1 MKGWF
6 KIEIQDHFSKVEE
19 DGLDL
24 FMRFHFFHKDRI
36 IAYSF
41 DTQRVFRLRCMV
53 MSTPAIEVHQLVKTY
68 GRVRAVDGISFD
80 IEEGAFLSFL
90 GPNGAGKTTTI
101 HSITGLSNYQSGA
114 IRVFGMDVVKDYRK
128 TRALIGLCP
137 QEFNFDPFLSI
148 EQLLV
153 YQAGYFGIPKR
164 DALERTSEL
173 LKRFKLYEKRNTDF
187 RKLSG
192 GMKRRLL
199 LCRALVHDPK
209 ILILDEPTAGAD
221 IELKYHMWDSLVEMN
236 QAGKTI
242 FLTTHYMEE
251 AERLS
256 KTVIIIDKGRILH
269 HGDKKSLIQDQTLEK
284 TYLRLIQENQDE
296 P

>member
-1 MKGWF
+1 MS
-6 KIEIQDHFSKVEE
+6 IQ
-19 DGLDL
+19 
-24 FMRFHFFHKDRI
+24 
-36 IAYSF
+36 
-41 DTQRVFRLRCMV
+41 
-53 MSTPAIEVHQLVKTY
+53 AISIRKLVKY
-68 GRVRAVDGISFD
+68 YKQVKAVDGISMD
-80 IEEGAFLSFL
+80 VEEGDFLSFL

-101 HSITGLSNYQSGA
+101 HSITGLCNYQSGTV
-114 IRVFGMDVVKDYRK
+114 RVFGLDVVRDYRR

-148 EQLLV
+148 SQILV
-153 YQAGYFGIPKR
+153 YQAGYFGIPR
-164 DALERTSEL
+164 HEGVRRSTEL
-173 LKRFKLYEKRNTDF
+173 LKRFKLYEKKDANF

-221 IELKYHMWDSLVEMN
+221 VELKYHIWDSLSEMN
-236 QAGKTI
+236 KDGKTI

-256 KTVIIIDKGRILH
+256 KTVVIIDKGSILQR
-269 HGDKKSLIQDQTLEK
+269 GDKKTLIQDQTLEN
-284 TYLRLIQENQDE
+284 TYLRIIKENQDD
-296 P
+296 